1 MVSVNLKGSK
11 KFKESL
17 PHGTIKMIAAAF
29 GYKSASGVGEMLGG
43 KKNENPQVMQC
54 AKEIK
59 NAYDKCGFEKK
70 RKSILKT
77 YKDEL
82 IK

>member
-17 PHGTIKMIAAAF
+17 PYGSIKMITAAF
-29 GYKSASGVGEMLGG
+29 GYKSASTVGEMLGG

-54 AKEIK
+54 AKDIK
-59 NAYDKCGFEKK
+59 DAYDACGFEKK

-77 YKDEL
+77 YKNGL